1 MKFDH
6 YGEIIIQLEPLLDEW
21 KVRSN
26 LFYKLVRDN
35 LLEAANVTEEK
46 LKKKSLYD
54 AFNEIR
60 KMGLAL
66 DDVHTRL
73 QDLGQLYNKI
83 WDLVKDT

>member
-1 MKFDH
+1 MKFNH
-6 YGEIIIQLEPLLDEW
+6 YGDIIIQLEPLLDEW

-35 LLEAANVTEEK
+35 LIEATNVTEEK

-66 DDVHTRL
+66 DDVHTHL